1 MQTQT
6 IEFAVETKKGTVQKV
21 GKSILLQP
29 KTNFRGGAINWYKD
43 KPRQSGK

>member
-6 IEFAVETKKGTVQKV
+6 NEFAVETKNGTVQKV

-29 KTNFRGGAINWYKD
+29 KTNFKGGSVKWYKD
-43 KPRQSGK
+43 KPKSNRK